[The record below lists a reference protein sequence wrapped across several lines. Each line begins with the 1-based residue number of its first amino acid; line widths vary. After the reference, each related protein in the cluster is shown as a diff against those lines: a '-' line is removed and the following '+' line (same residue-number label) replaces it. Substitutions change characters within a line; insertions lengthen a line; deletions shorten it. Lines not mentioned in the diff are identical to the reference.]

1 MITVSQDYTD
11 YLSNKA
17 FSPYSKIIVDGV
29 SYLGNVIKTF
39 PKIKHQATT
48 ITGSFPAKTVDF
60 EIYDYNNNL
69 DFQDKEIEVYK
80 GYLID
85 DQVEYVQQGVF
96 IPRAE
101 NITRNIST
109 KVIKF
114 QNVQDR
120 TQLLDNAYE
129 SSLDYSEGQTHTGLE
144 IVQEICTR
152 RGITLL
158 NNNFA
163 FYNYN
168 FPQPN
173 YKENITDREVISRL
187 AEIGGETA
195 FFNYEG
201 ELTIKGQTATNVTIP
216 RSRYEKISEEKTI
229 TFNTVVLGKEG
240 IDDDIVYP
248 TEMQESN
255 RVAYKIL
262 DNPFVDLIRGE
273 IIEEVAS
280 HIIGLTYMPYQLS
293 GFIDGYIFELN
304 DVISILDRN
313 SNTVRAVI
321 LDYESTSR
329 YKSTIKL
336 NIELETQ
343 KTNYNLAGSNKQ
355 SIDIVKLEVDHIN
368 GEITSLVSKTND
380 IDTTVNNNY
389 QEITQKF
396 DGYTPTSRTVEIE
409 NSVRT
414 LQTDTYTKT
423 EINTKLIDGS
433 VQKVQTVSMSGTFDE
448 NGMTYDKQDG
458 EGNSLGPTK
467 TTINELGVGTRKAGS
482 SANSDEYI
490 LFAGYVDGN
499 NTQFKDNYLG
509 QTLVAAEN
517 MQVEKYFVMPDAHSR
532 IEKYENG
539 GGMFYV

>member
-1 MITVSQDYTD
+1 MITVSQDYTN

-48 ITGSFPAKTVDF
+48 IAGSFPAKTVDF

-80 GYLID
+80 GFLID
-85 DQVEYVQQGVF
+85 GQVEYVQQGVF

-109 KVIKF
+109 KVVKF

-120 TQLLDNAYE
+120 TQLLDTAYE
-129 SSLDYSEGQTHTGLE
+129 SNLNYTEGQTHTGLE

-152 RGITLL
+152 RNITLL

-173 YKENITDREVISRL
+173 FSENITEREVISRL
-187 AEIGGETA
+187 AEIGGEIA

-248 TEMQESN
+248 ETIETN
-255 RVAYKIL
+255 RVEYKIL
-262 DNPFVDLIRGE
+262 DNPFVDLIRE
-273 IIEEVAS
+273 NIIQDVAS
-280 HIIGLTYMPYQLS
+280 NIIGLTYMPYQLS

-304 DVISILDRN
+304 DIINVSDRN
-313 SNTVRAVI
+313 NNTVRAVI

-336 NIELETQ
+336 NIELDTQ

-355 SIDIVKLEVDHIN
+355 SLNEVKLEVNHID
-368 GEITSLVSKTND
+368 GEIKATVSKVNKLEETEGND
-380 IDTTVNNNY
+380 Y
-389 QEITQKF
+389 KELKGKF
-396 DGYTPTSRTVEIE
+396 DSYTPIGTT
-409 NSVRT
+409 NTLQTQVRD
-414 LQTDTYTKT
+414 LQTDTYKKT
-423 EINTKLIDGS
+423 E
-433 VQKVQTVSMSGTFDE
+433 VQSILKGTFYDENNNQIVSEIVKTVSGTFDE
-448 NGMTYDKQDG
+448 NGMTYEKT
-458 EGNSLGPTK
+458 NAPTK
-467 TTINELGVGTRKAGS
+467 TTINEVGVGTRKTDGS
-482 SANSDEYI
+482 NDYI
-490 LFAGYVDGN
+490 LFAGYVDNN
-499 NTQFKDNYLG
+499 NTQFADFKG
-509 QTLVAAEN
+509 QTIVASEN
-517 MQVEKYFVMPDAHSR
+517 IQVKNYFVMPDAHSR